1 MEPASTIIRKL
12 GGEAAVSRITD
23 TAYTAPYRWQHPRD
37 RGGTDGV
44 IPQRHHPALLAYAR
58 SKGIS
63 LKAEEFL
70 PVRQPRAKI
79 RVTART
85 RSRAA

>member
-1 MEPASTIIRKL
+1 MEPASSIVQKL
-12 GGEAAVSRITD
+12 GGESVVAKVTG
-23 TAYTAPYRWQHPRD
+23 TAYTAPYRWQHPRE

-44 IPQRHHPALLAYAR
+44 IPQRHHRTLLDYAR

-70 PVRQPRAKI
+70 STEPVKRRG
-79 RVTART
+79 R
-85 RSRAA
+85 RAAA